1 MTNYQNSGILISM
14 ANTTVGEIKVERLD
28 DIPVIFG
35 HVEKMQVQETI
46 DDVLKPHGNWCGLS
60 PGWVIA
66 IWVVY
71 ILSQHKHSM
80 DSVREWVRTHLDI
93 LRVVTWQEVTEL
105 DFTDDRLA
113 LILKKI
119 SFTETW
125 RKIELNQGRHLLRVY
140 GLGEEKLI
148 RLDATTGKV
157 YHAPEKHIIFQVGK
171 AKNGQ
176 YETQYKLMLA
186 SQDPLGL
193 ALAMDIVPGHKAD
206 DPLYIPIY
214 QRVKE
219 ILQRDGLLLV
229 GDTKMNAMK
238 TRAFIE
244 KGNDFYLTPLKK
256 DDELLDTLLVPWEGK
271 EDEMEDV
278 YLSRESEYPKEDSAI
293 AYGFEYTRIQEFDL
307 DGRVFE
313 WEERLIVARSEQY
326 AKSIKKGLEN
336 RLDKAEAKLKKLTP
350 PVGRGKHQVRDEAKL
365 LASVE
370 KIEKKHRVKGLFL
383 YEYEKEIIEK
393 KVRGYKDKPAR
404 REAKVRFQ
412 LSVKR
417 DQDAIAKAKNRAG
430 WRIYL
435 SNAPK
440 EELPFKK
447 AVLAYRNQYIA
458 ENVFRRLKGEII
470 SMNPLY
476 VQRDDHAKGL
486 FHLLT
491 LAAQVMAVGDYL
503 AKTALLR
510 ENTELAGLYPG
521 NPKRSTATPT
531 TERMLEAFEN
541 INLVIIP
548 VGEEVHYQ
556 VTPLTGVQRRI
567 LELWDFSPALYTQL
581 VQKLEKL
588 PGRNAS

>member
-1 MTNYQNSGILISM
+1 
-14 ANTTVGEIKVERLD
+14 
-28 DIPVIFG
+28 
-35 HVEKMQVQETI
+35 
-46 DDVLKPHGNWCGLS
+46 
-60 PGWVIA
+60 
-66 IWVVY
+66 
-71 ILSQHKHSM
+71 M

-93 LRVVTWQEVTEL
+93 LRVVTWQDVTEL

-119 SFTETW
+119 SFTGTW
-125 RKIELNQGRHLLRVY
+125 RKIEHNQCRHLLRVY

-157 YHAPEKHIIFQVGK
+157 YHSPENHVIFQVGK

-193 ALAMDIVPGHKAD
+193 ALAMDVVPGHKAD
-206 DPLYIPIY
+206 DPLYLPIY
-214 QRVKE
+214 QRVKNN
-219 ILQRDGLLLV
+219 LQRDGLLLV
-229 GDTKMNAMK
+229 GNSKMSAVK

-244 KGNDFYLTPLKK
+244 AGNDFYLMPQKK
-256 DDELLDTLLVPWEGK
+256 DNELLDTLLAPWAGR
-271 EDEMEDV
+271 EDEMEYV
-278 YLSRESEYPKEDSAI
+278 CFPEESENPKEDSAI
-293 AYGFEYTRIQEFDL
+293 AYGFEITRIEEFDIG
-307 DGRVFE
+307 GRMIE

-350 PVGRGKHQVRDEAKL
+350 PVGRGKDQLRDEASL

-393 KVRGYKDKPAR
+393 KVRGYKGKPAR
-404 REAKVRFQ
+404 RETKVRFQ

-417 DQDAIAKAKNRAG
+417 NQGAIAKAENRAG

-435 SNAPK
+435 SNAPE

-458 ENVFRRLKGEII
+458 ENIFRRLKGEII

-503 AKTALLR
+503 AKIALAN
-510 ENTELAGLYPG
+510 ENTKLAGLYPG

-531 TERMLEAFEN
+531 TERMLEAFGN

-548 VGEEVHYQ
+548 VGEEIRYQ
-556 VTPLTGVQRRI
+556 VTPLTGV
-567 LELWDFSPALYTQL
+567 LKTQ
-581 VQKLEKL
+581 
-588 PGRNAS
+588 